1 MLEQLGHSVSN
12 VKIEQTENEN
22 DLKITQITFTNE
34 FNGVTM
40 TQTLFVQAV
49 GDKNY
54 VVTVTVSTPDEE
66 LVETVFETLCK
77 AK

>member
-66 LVETVFETLCK
+66 LVETVFETLCE